1 MKVVPYVMRTIG
13 GMGAGEEAPVGCPI
27 VSVFATL
34 LWRRAVSNKAICR
47 SILQRSSDVAA
58 FGGNIAKA

>member
-1 MKVVPYVMRTIG
+1 
-13 GMGAGEEAPVGCPI
+13 MGAGEEAPVGCPI

-47 SILQRSSDVAA
+47 SMLQRSSDVAA